1 MTAYAVIY
9 VLRHMTLG
17 GEFGVILTSDW
28 QLSEI
33 SDSWLWL
40 QKSFIRQHLADREA
54 RFKRMKLLQITQTSN
69 PNPFLENAFQ
79 LMSEGALVYLT
90 KTRLI
95 SFVGSILFVIGV
107 EFAYKAP
114 QQVGIVIIF
123 ANGTLSSKLSE
134 VEVRLFITTTSR
146 G

>member
-1 MTAYAVIY
+1 M
-9 VLRHMTLG
+9 
-17 GEFGVILTSDW
+17 
-28 QLSEI
+28 
-33 SDSWLWL
+33 
-40 QKSFIRQHLADREA
+40 
-54 RFKRMKLLQITQTSN
+54 
-69 PNPFLENAFQ
+69 
-79 LMSEGALVYLT
+79 VYLT

-114 QQVGIVIIF
+114 QQVGIVIFF

-134 VEVRLFITTTSR
+134 VEVRLFITKTSR